1 MAKQHTPT
9 NIKSYKRKWNFNIG
23 VFLFGAIFLYLMA
36 TIIIYATSRNVSVYE
51 VRQGSIIR
59 DPAFTGFV
67 LRNEEA
73 IPAET
78 MGYLNYYVVDKGK
91 VALGSK
97 VYALS
102 PTELVLTDNETSED
116 SNVDIET
123 QHSIRIRT
131 KSFLEQ
137 FDKSQFATT
146 YTFKNDIESELYNEK
161 RDNRLNQLN
170 GLLEASENIS
180 VSTAPLDGVVAY
192 STDGYEGLTIDDV
205 NKDHF
210 QRKDYLPIQTS
221 NNEKINMG
229 TMAYKLITDET
240 WNIIIELEPP
250 NIDELAETTRVQV
263 RFIKDNTTMW
273 ADFNIIFREDDSVY
287 GCLTFNKAMIRYASD
302 RYLNIELVLENQ
314 TGLKI
319 PKSAA
324 TIKEF
329 FVIPETFL
337 TVGGN
342 GKETGVMLQD
352 KSGKYVFEK
361 TIVRFR
367 DEKEG
372 LVYFDTND
380 FAEDSIL
387 LKPNSTSETLLI
399 REKRELEGV
408 YNINKGYAVFRQIQV
423 ISESEEYYIVKEGN
437 RYSISNFDHI
447 ALDGSTIKENDLV
460 F

>member
-78 MGYLNYYVVDKGK
+78 TGYLNYYVIDKGK

-180 VSTAPLDGVVAY
+180 VSTAPLDGVVVY

-205 NKDHF
+205 NKNHF

-273 ADFNIIFREDDSVY
+273 ADFNIIFREDGSVY

-324 TIKEF
+324 SIKEF